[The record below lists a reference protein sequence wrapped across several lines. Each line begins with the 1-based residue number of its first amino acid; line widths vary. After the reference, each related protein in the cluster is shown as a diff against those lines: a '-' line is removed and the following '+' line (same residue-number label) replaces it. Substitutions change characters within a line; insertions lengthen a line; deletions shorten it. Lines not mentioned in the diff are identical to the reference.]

1 MTRSTL
7 SKPQL
12 FHPSGVPMTF
22 RFDASAHE
30 YVANDTG
37 EVLPHIT
44 GFLKAGQLVD
54 DRWFTEAHSE
64 RGRCVHTLTADY
76 DLGAIEDP
84 AESTSRHKGYLLA
97 YAAAKRLLRPD
108 WDYVEV
114 PFVNWEARFGG
125 RPDRLG
131 RVAGGVSLGDIKSGV
146 EVKAKAPVTGWR
158 VVSVAAVQLALQAIL
173 VAPTLKLPAESI
185 FRYGIYVKSNGKFKV
200 VPYTDARDFDVAYR
214 LLRDYRAATLED
226 MGGRP

>member
-1 MTRSTL
+1 MTRASVAP
-7 SKPQL
+7 PQ
-12 FHPSGVPMTF
+12 TF

-44 GFLKAGQLVD
+44 GYLKAGQLVD

-97 YAAAKRLLRPD
+97 YAAAKRLLRPE
-108 WDYVEV
+108 WDHVEV
-114 PFVNWEARFGG
+114 PFVNWDYRFGG

-131 RVAGGVSLGDIKSGV
+131 LIAGGLALADIKSGV
-146 EVKAKAPVTGWR
+146 EQKAMAPVTGNR
-158 VVSVAAVQLALQAIL
+158 VVAVAAVQMALQAIL
-173 VAPTLKLPAESI
+173 VAPTLALPAESI
-185 FRYGIYVKSNGKFKV
+185 FRYGIYVKSTGKFKV
-200 VPYTDARDFDVAYR
+200 VPYTDARDFDVARR
-214 LLRDYRAATLED
+214 LLRDYRQVALD
-226 MGGRP
+226 GLGGRP